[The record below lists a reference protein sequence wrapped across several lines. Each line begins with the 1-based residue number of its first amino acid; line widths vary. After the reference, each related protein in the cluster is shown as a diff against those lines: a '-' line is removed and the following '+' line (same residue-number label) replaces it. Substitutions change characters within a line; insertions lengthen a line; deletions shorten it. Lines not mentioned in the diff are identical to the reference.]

1 MKVKDID
8 RKILDKF
15 IDLNSQ
21 IDIKVVRQKGKWMDR
36 LAGDTK

>member
-21 IDIKVVRQKGKWMDR
+21 IDIKVDRQKGKWMDR
-36 LAGDTK
+36 LAERH

>member
-21 IDIKVVRQKGKWMDR
+21 IDIKVDRQKGKWMDR
-36 LAGDTK
+36 LVERH